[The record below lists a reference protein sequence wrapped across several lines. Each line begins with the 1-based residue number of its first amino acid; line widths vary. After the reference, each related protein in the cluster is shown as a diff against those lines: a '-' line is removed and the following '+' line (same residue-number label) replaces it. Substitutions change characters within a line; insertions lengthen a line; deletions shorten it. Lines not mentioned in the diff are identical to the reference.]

1 MQSTFDRI
9 SGLELQLDE
18 LRLEPLRAQ
27 LGPGRTR
34 QCTLVTLSG
43 GGSSGVGEDVGYE
56 PAEHEAFLAAGPPPG
71 LSGRFTLERFCERV
85 ESLDLFPDP
94 PRSEVSRLYR
104 VWAIESAALDLALRQ
119 AGVSLAQALGRV
131 IKPMR
136 YVVSTRLGEPP
147 TIEPVA
153 VRLGLDPSLRFKLDA
168 TSSWTLELIA
178 ELAATGAVEA
188 VDFKG
193 FYRGSSVD
201 QPADPVLYRRVA
213 QAFPDAW
220 LEDPDLS
227 DPAAAA
233 ALAGE
238 HHRIT
243 WDAPIHSIQDIQ
255 ALAFKPAMVNVKP
268 SRIGSLRNLMDTY
281 DYCEQQQIG
290 AYGGGQ
296 TEIGPGRGQ
305 CQYLAALFHAVAP
318 NDLAPSAYN
327 LAHPPAGLPSSPLI
341 AELAGP
347 GFRWP

>member
-1 MQSTFDRI
+1 MRSTFAKL
-9 SGLELQLDE
+9 SGLELVVDACL
-18 LRLEPLRAQ
+18 LEPLRAE

-34 QCTLVTLSG
+34 QCTLVTLNG
-43 GGSSGVGEDVGYE
+43 DGASGVGEDVGYE
-56 PAEHEAFLAAGPPPG
+56 ADEQEAFLAAGPPPG
-71 LSGRFTLERFCERV
+71 LTGRFTLERFCARV
-85 ESLDLFPDP
+85 ESLDLFPAA
-94 PRSEVSRLYR
+94 PRSAVSRLYR
-104 VWAIESAALDLALRQ
+104 VWALQSAALDLSLRQ
-119 AGVSLAQALGRV
+119 AGVSLADAVGRAV
-131 IKPMR
+131 RPMR
-136 YVVSTRLGEPP
+136 YVASTRLGEPP
-147 TIEPVA
+147 TIEPVTL
-153 VRLGLDPSLRFKLDA
+153 RLSLDPTLRFKLDA
-168 TSSWTLELIA
+168 TSSWTPELIA
-178 ELAATGAVEA
+178 QLVATGAVEA

-213 QAFPDAW
+213 EAFPDAW

-255 ALAFKPAMVNVKP
+255 ALPFKPAMVNVKP
-268 SRIGSLRNLMDTY
+268 SRIGTLAKLMDTY
-281 DYCEQQQIG
+281 DYCEEHEID

-305 CQYLAALFHAVAP
+305 CQYLAALFHADAP
-318 NDLAPSAYN
+318 NDLAPAAYN
-327 LAHPPAGLPSSPLI
+327 LAQPPAGLPPSPLR

-347 GFRWP
+347 GFRWA